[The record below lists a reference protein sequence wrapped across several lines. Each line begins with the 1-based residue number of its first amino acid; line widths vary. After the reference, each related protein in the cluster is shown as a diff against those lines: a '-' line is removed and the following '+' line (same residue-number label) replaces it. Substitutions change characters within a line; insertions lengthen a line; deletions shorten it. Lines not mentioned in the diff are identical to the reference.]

1 MTNADVLNI
10 NQDELGHVAEV
21 IRDKANETV
30 LVKNMADGSKVLAL
44 FNRSDVEELVIRVD
58 WLEIG
63 GEGTMEVSDVWR
75 QQAVGN
81 RKEGI
86 SVRLSPNGV
95 AMLRVK

>member
-1 MTNADVLNI
+1 MNI

-44 FNRSDVEELVIRVD
+44 FNRSDVEDMVIRVN

-63 GEGTMEVSDVWR
+63 EEGILEVSDVWR
-75 QQAVGN
+75 QQVVGD